1 MHLDSILLFAVV
13 RSVSHVWHFVTPWP
27 TAHQVSLS
35 FSISL
40 SLLRLMSIELKMPSS
55 HLILCINI
63 QIFVFLFL
71 TYFTLYERLYVH
83 PQLYWWPN
91 FFPFHGWVIFHWMA
105 ITKKIYKWYMLER
118 HGEKG
123 ILLFCWW
130 ECKWIQSLGKVPS
143 EPGMS
148 TSALLSLF
156 GGGGC
161 PVHCGVFD
169 SIPAP

>member
-1 MHLDSILLFAVV
+1 
-13 RSVSHVWHFVTPWP
+13 
-27 TAHQVSLS
+27 
-35 FSISL
+35 
-40 SLLRLMSIELKMPSS
+40 
-55 HLILCINI
+55 
-63 QIFVFLFL
+63 
-71 TYFTLYERLYVH
+71 
-83 PQLYWWPN
+83 
-91 FFPFHGWVIFHWMA
+91 
-105 ITKKIYKWYMLER
+105 MLER

-143 EPGMS
+143 EPSMS